1 MSSPHLL
8 GIEGSFVEE
17 QPALLARTDTRHE
30 LLVVPAKELENDE
43 KEQEEE
49 KYLMAS
55 ILPVQEANL
64 YLASFS
70 SPWAV

>member
-17 QPALLARTDTRHE
+17 QPALLAGSDTRHE
-30 LLVVPAKELENDE
+30 LLIVPAKEFKNDD
-43 KEQEEE
+43 KEQEEQE
-49 KYLMAS
+49 QEYLMAS
-55 ILPVQEANL
+55 IFPVQEANL

-70 SPWAV
+70 SP